1 VPTKLLPRGFQSEVH
16 CLPKMNHKICV
27 AKDNDLRKDVETIE
41 AEKKKFENKAE
52 HSFQELQVQ
61 NDALHNII
69 LELQKRDELVDSESE
84 KLQERVQAL
93 EETVQALQKAQDI
106 ELMVK
111 EGC

>member
-1 VPTKLLPRGFQSEVH
+1 
-16 CLPKMNHKICV
+16 MNHKICV
-27 AKDNDLRKDVETIE
+27 AMNNDLRKDVETIE

-61 NDALHNII
+61 NDALHNMI
-69 LELQKRDELVDSESE
+69 LELQKRDELVDE
-84 KLQERVQAL
+84 LQERVQAL

-111 EGC
+111 QGC